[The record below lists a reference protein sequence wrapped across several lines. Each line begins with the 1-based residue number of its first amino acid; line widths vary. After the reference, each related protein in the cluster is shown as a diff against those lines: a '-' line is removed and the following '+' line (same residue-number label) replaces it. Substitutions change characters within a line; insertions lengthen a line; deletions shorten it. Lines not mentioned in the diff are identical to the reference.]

1 MLPDALQDQA
11 RTVAHLAVYLEE
23 LKRAAL
29 RLRDEFKVRE
39 QGFFSPSE
47 DEAARQLLI
56 SYWMARTALFEVVLS
71 YRDADDFPDS
81 VRPERFLIGY
91 SAALLLVDAARFLR
105 ENYHDQP
112 VIRAKL
118 NEPEPHFGIP
128 SDSYDTVQRSL
139 TSPVHVWHLYHA
151 VRYFEEQ
158 AGELQA
164 LAADV
169 LLAPLV
175 EVMNRLGPRLQV
187 SVYEVAK
194 ARIRVRTRQLSNAV
208 RRGLIDR
215 ALYGLQKVACCMVTD
230 RFTRRGHQPSLP
242 AAIAAELRALLRPG
256 DVIVNRKEF
265 ALTNYFLPG
274 YWPHAALYLGLP
286 GDLERLGLSEH
297 HKLKPRW
304 QRLLEL
310 DPHEPGRVLEAMK
323 DGVWLRSLRT
333 PFRADAIAVMRPML
347 SQEDIAQALG
357 RGMLHEGKAYDFD
370 FDFTRSDRLVCTEV
384 VYRSYQG
391 IGGMQ
396 FPLTRRAGRLT
407 LAAEDLLRLSL
418 AQTGFEPLAV
428 YSPHHAD
435 GLLVGSEAG
444 KVLAASLKEPTFVA
458 ADHRSA

>member
-1 MLPDALQDQA
+1 MLPDALQAHA
-11 RTVAHLAVYLEE
+11 RTVAHLAVYFEE
-23 LKRAAL
+23 LKQAAL
-29 RLRDEFKVRE
+29 RLRDQFNVRE
-39 QGFFSPSE
+39 RGFFSPTE

-56 SYWMARTALFEVVLS
+56 SYWMARTALFEVVLD
-71 YRDADDFPDS
+71 YRGAEVYPAAL
-81 VRPERFLIGY
+81 RPTRFLIGY

-128 SDSYDTVQRSL
+128 PESYDTVQRSL

-151 VRYFEEQ
+151 VRYHEEQ
-158 AGELQA
+158 AGELHA
-164 LAADV
+164 LAADP
-169 LLAPLV
+169 LLAPLLDV
-175 EVMNRLGPRLQV
+175 VDRLGPRLQV
-187 SVYEVAK
+187 SVYEFAK
-194 ARIRVRTRQLSNAV
+194 ARIRVRTRQLSNVV

-215 ALYGLQKVACCMVTD
+215 ALYGLQKVACLMVTE
-230 RFTRRGHQPSLP
+230 RFTRLGHQPALP
-242 AAIAAELRALLRPG
+242 VSVAEKLRSVLRPG

-274 YWPHAALYLGLP
+274 YWPHAAFYLGQP
-286 GDLERLGLSEH
+286 ADLERLGLREH
-297 HKLKPRW
+297 HELKPRW
-304 QRLLEL
+304 GRMLEL
-310 DPHEPGRVLEAMK
+310 DPHEPGRVLEAMR
-323 DGVWLRSLRT
+323 DGVWLRSLGN
-333 PFRADAIAVMRPML
+333 PFRADAIAVVRPML
-347 SQEDIAQALG
+347 SPEDIAQAIG

-370 FDFTRSDRLVCTEV
+370 FDITRSDRLVCTEV

-418 AQTGFEPLAV
+418 TQSGFEPLAV

-435 GLLVGSEAG
+435 QLLHGHEAARI
-444 KVLAASLKEPTFVA
+444 LAESLQETT
-458 ADHRSA
+458 

>member
-1 MLPDALQDQA
+1 MLPDALQAHA
-11 RTVAHLAVYLEE
+11 RTVAHLAVYFEE
-23 LKRAAL
+23 LKQSAL
-29 RLRDEFKVRE
+29 RLRDQFTVRE
-39 QGFFSPSE
+39 RGFFSPSE

-56 SYWMARTALFEVVLS
+56 SYWMARAALFEVVLS
-71 YRDADDFPDS
+71 YRDAE
-81 VRPERFLIGY
+81 VVPESLRSARFLIGY

-112 VIRAKL
+112 AIRAKL

-128 SDSYDTVQRSL
+128 AESYDTVQRSL

-151 VRYFEEQ
+151 VRFHEEH
-158 AGELQA
+158 AGELRS
-164 LAADV
+164 LAADP

-175 EVMNRLGPRLQV
+175 EVVGRLGPRLQV

-194 ARIRVRTRQLSNAV
+194 ARIRARTRQLSNAV
-208 RRGLIDR
+208 RRNLIDR

-230 RFTRRGHQPSLP
+230 RFVRMGHQPALP
-242 AAIAAELRALLRPG
+242 ATVAEELRSLLRPG

-274 YWPHAALYLGLP
+274 YWPHAALYLGKSSE
-286 GDLERLGLSEH
+286 LERLGLREH
-297 HKLKPRW
+297 HELKPRW
-304 QRLLEL
+304 PRLLEL
-310 DPHEPGRVLEAMK
+310 DQHEPGRVLEAMR

-333 PFRADAIAVMRPML
+333 PFRADAIAVVRPML
-347 SQEDIAQALG
+347 SQKEIAQAIG

-418 AQTGFEPLAV
+418 AQTGFQTLAV
-428 YSPHHAD
+428 YSPRHA
-435 GLLVGSEAG
+435 GQLLRDREAEV
-444 KVLAASLKEPTFVA
+444 VLTATLQERT
-458 ADHRSA
+458 

>member
-1 MLPDALQDQA
+1 MLPDALQAHA
-11 RTVAHLAVYLEE
+11 RTVAHLAVYFEE
-23 LKRAAL
+23 LKQAAL
-29 RLRDEFKVRE
+29 RLRDQFAVRE
-39 QGFFSPSE
+39 RGFFSPSE

-56 SYWMARTALFEVVLS
+56 SYWMARTALFEVVIS
-71 YRDADDFPDS
+71 YRDAESLPPS
-81 VRPERFLIGY
+81 LQPARFLIRY
-91 SAALLLVDAARFLR
+91 AAALLLVDAARFLR

-112 VIRAKL
+112 AIRAKL

-128 SDSYDTVQRSL
+128 AESYDTVQRSL

-151 VRYFEEQ
+151 VRYHEEH
-158 AGELQA
+158 ASDLHA
-164 LAADV
+164 LLCDP

-175 EVMNRLGPRLQV
+175 EVVDRLGPRLQV

-194 ARIRVRTRQLSNAV
+194 ARLRARTRQLSNSV
-208 RRGLIDR
+208 RRNLIDR
-215 ALYGLQKVACCMVTD
+215 AMYGLQKVACLMVTD
-230 RFTRRGHQPSLP
+230 RFTRLGHQPSLP
-242 AAIAAELRALLRPG
+242 VPIAEELRSLLRPG

-274 YWPHAALYLGLP
+274 YWPHAAFYLGKP
-286 GDLERLGLSEH
+286 GELERMGLHEH
-297 HKLKPRW
+297 HELKPRW
-304 QRLLEL
+304 QRLMDL
-310 DPHEPGRVLEAMK
+310 DQHEPRRVLEAMR

-333 PFRADAIAVMRPML
+333 PFRADAIAVVRPML
-347 SQEDIAQALG
+347 SSEDIAQAIG

-418 AQTGFEPLAV
+418 AQTGFRTLAV
-428 YSPHHAD
+428 YAPQFANR
-435 GLLVGSEAG
+435 LLQGQEAEPL
-444 KVLAASLKEPTFVA
+444 LAASLEPV
-458 ADHRSA
+458 HE

>member
-1 MLPDALQDQA
+1 MLPDALQAHA
-11 RTVAHLAVYLEE
+11 RTVTHLAVYFEE
-23 LKRAAL
+23 LKQAAL
-29 RLRDEFKVRE
+29 RLRDQFVVRE
-39 QGFFSPSE
+39 RGFFSPSE

-56 SYWMARTALFEVVLS
+56 SYWMARTALFEVVLN
-71 YRDADDFPDS
+71 YRDAEELPDS
-81 VRPERFLIGY
+81 LRPARFLIGY

-128 SDSYDTVQRSL
+128 PESYDTVQRSL

-151 VRYFEEQ
+151 VRYHEEQ
-158 AGELQA
+158 ASELHA
-164 LAADV
+164 LAADP

-175 EVMNRLGPRLQV
+175 DVVDRLGPRLQV
-187 SVYEVAK
+187 SVYEFAK
-194 ARIRVRTRQLSNAV
+194 ARIRVRTRQLSNAM

-215 ALYGLQKVACCMVTD
+215 ALYGLQKVACLMVTE
-230 RFTRRGHQPSLP
+230 RFTRLGHQPALP
-242 AAIAAELRALLRPG
+242 AAVAEELRSVLRPG

-274 YWPHAALYLGLP
+274 YWPHAAFYLGQP
-286 GDLERLGLSEH
+286 ADLERLGLRDHQE
-297 HKLKPRW
+297 LKPRW
-304 QRLLEL
+304 RRLLEL
-310 DPHEPGRVLEAMK
+310 DHQEPGRVLEAMR

-333 PFRADAIAVMRPML
+333 PFRADAIAVVRPML
-347 SQEDIAQALG
+347 SSENIAQAIG

-384 VYRSYQG
+384 VYRSFQG

-418 AQTGFEPLAV
+418 TKTGFEPLAV

-435 GLLVGSEAG
+435 QLLHGHEAARI
-444 KVLAASLKEPTFVA
+444 LAASLHT
-458 ADHRSA
+458 